1 MKELKGILIRLLV
14 VAIIVAVPFII
25 MILNIPYISFPFWW
39 VFGQLI
45 DGDGLLAILIRLVF
59 IFFGLIAYC
68 YIFQEEP
75 KTPNIFF
82 FWRLPF

>member
-1 MKELKGILIRLLV
+1 MSELKGILIRLLV

-39 VFGQLI
+39 VWHLM
-45 DGDGLLAILIRLVF
+45 DGDGLLAILIKLVF
-59 IFFGLIAYC
+59 ILFGLIAYC
-68 YIFQEEP
+68 YIFQEKP